1 MFKVYAEY
9 TINPMYMNR
18 KELELFCE
26 NVIVENFPTRKEREN
41 IKYFLPQYT
50 IAQNAKYSAVRI
62 LRGLGFKIEN
72 MQ

>member
-1 MFKVYAEY
+1 MFKVYSEN

-18 KELELFCE
+18 KELERFCE

-41 IKYFLPQYT
+41 IKCFLPQYT